1 MSHGRRTSPAPPP
14 SAWLAAIAVTLGA
27 TSASGSSV
35 SRDVLSSGNTSIM
48 CVIARNSTNAPRYSL
63 WNGSSWGA
71 NTALPWSAANTP
83 LSVAARACPTRN
95 EVLFG
100 LIDNDKQIRGAT
112 FNGTSWTSATVMTT
126 NGARQKDR
134 PFDVAYE
141 GLSGRGMLAYWSHTA
156 GHFAY
161 RIWNGSTWSSE
172 VLMTGSGADHSHY
185 VSLTSNPATD
195 EIILLC
201 QDHNSNMRLLARVW
215 DGTSW
220 SNWAVLEPTMP
231 DNKDYESFAAAWERN
246 SGRALVVYAESG
258 QNQPRYRTWNGAW
271 SGESSL
277 PTIGHIPRWFRLESE
292 PGSNRVFMLA
302 SDSAD
307 NVESN
312 VWSGS
317 AWGTTVQLSSD
328 TESPDE
334 RRFDITIEPG
344 SNLPICVYRVKSK
357 HYPVYRLWNA
367 TAWGPEMNGPNIDR
381 KPIYFSLCPGRNSN
395 EVFAGVQDDQ
405 GDLHLM
411 RWNGSSWS
419 SATTIETT
427 LSSGRFPMA
436 LVGVATLGAKRRIV
450 SWTEVEPN

>member
-1 MSHGRRTSPAPPP
+1 MRHGPRPSPAPLP
-14 SAWLAAIAVTLGA
+14 SAWLAAVAVTLGTVSA
-27 TSASGSSV
+27 TGSSE
-35 SRDVLSSGNTSIM
+35 SRDLQSSGNTSIM
-48 CVIARNSTNAPRYSL
+48 CVIARNSTSTPRYTL

-112 FNGTSWTSATVMTT
+112 FSGTAWTSSTVMTT
-126 NGARQKDR
+126 DAARKDER
-134 PFDVAYE
+134 SFDITYE
-141 GLSGRGMLAYWSHTA
+141 ALSGRGMLAYWSQTA

-161 RIWNGSTWSSE
+161 RIWNGSTWSAE
-172 VLMTGSGADHSHY
+172 VLMTGSGTDHSHY
-185 VSLTSNPATD
+185 VALTSNPATD

-201 QDHNSNMRLLARVW
+201 QDHNSGIRLLARVW

-220 SNWAVLEPTMP
+220 SNWAVLETGMP
-231 DNKDYESFAAAWERN
+231 DLKHESFAAAWERD
-246 SGRALVVYAESG
+246 SGRALVVYAKSG
-258 QNQPRYRTWNGAW
+258 QSQPRYRTWNGAW

-277 PTIGHIPRWFRLESE
+277 PTLGDVPRWFRLESE
-292 PGSNRVFMLA
+292 PGSNRIFMLA
-302 SDSAD
+302 GDAGD
-307 NVESN
+307 DVESN
-312 VWSGS
+312 VWNGS
-317 AWGTTVQLSSD
+317 AWGSNVQLSSD
-328 TESPDE
+328 TDSSDQ
-334 RRFDITIEPG
+334 RRFDIVLEPG
-344 SNLPICVYRVKSK
+344 SNRPVCMYRVKNK
-357 HYPVYRLWNA
+357 NYPVFRVWSS
-367 TAWGPEMNGPNIDR
+367 TAWGSEQNGPNINR
-381 KPIYFSLCPGRNSN
+381 KPVYFSLCPGPSSN

-411 RWNGSSWS
+411 RWTGTSWS

-436 LVGVATLGAKRRIV
+436 LVGVSPSGVKRRIV